1 MSAFYS
7 KMSWMMFAR
16 IVNFSRL
23 LPFSIIS
30 FLSESLQR
38 PAFSILD
45 RCCTFLDKMPFVY
58 HKPVKR
64 VFGMFSQ
71 IQINSLS
78 RKTMRTTWPLTKWK
92 LQVKTVS
99 RLQILKKNLQKI
111 DFWNRVGAIFK
122 KLHLEIQLLE
132 K

>member
-78 RKTMRTTWPLTKWK
+78 RKTMRTTFALTKWK

-122 KLHLEIQLLE
+122 KLHSEIQLL
-132 K
+132 KK

>member
-1 MSAFYS
+1 MS
-7 KMSWMMFAR
+7 KMRMRMMFAR

-122 KLHLEIQLLE
+122 KLHLEIQLL
-132 K
+132 KK

>member
-78 RKTMRTTWPLTKWK
+78 RKTMRTTW
-92 LQVKTVS
+92 KTS
-99 RLQILKKNLQKI
+99 SQNSIKI
-111 DFWNRVGAIFK
+111 ANS
-122 KLHLEIQLLE
+122 
-132 K
+132 

>member
-122 KLHLEIQLLE
+122 KLHLEIQLL
-132 K
+132 KK

>member
-122 KLHLEIQLLE
+122 KLHSEIQLL
-132 K
+132 KK